1 MKTVLTTHLFLI
13 IMFLPMFGKTQLVT
27 ISGNVTNSLSG
38 KALNNVSIF
47 ESSSNI
53 GTISNENGFFKL
65 VLSQG
70 TLEIKITNNGFNEFA
85 QQIIL
90 KNDTVLNVQL
100 EPEVQNRA
108 RQRKQDILHADAKTA
123 KKFSGQRLDK

>member
-13 IMFLPMFGKTQLVT
+13 IMFLPMYGKTQLVT

-70 TLEIKITNNGFNEFA
+70 TLEIKIT
-85 QQIIL
+85 
-90 KNDTVLNVQL
+90 K
-100 EPEVQNRA
+100 
-108 RQRKQDILHADAKTA
+108 
-123 KKFSGQRLDK
+123 